1 MIIIFYIFA
10 VLLIYLSYRSFRSG
24 FDYLNYFRR
33 ELAKPRSEYLPFVTI
48 IAPCK
53 GLDPGL
59 AENFT
64 GLMHQDHGE
73 YEVLFVVDDA
83 SDPAA
88 SVIEDV
94 WQQSNKHV
102 KLIVAAK
109 AVDSGQK
116 VENLREGVIHAD
128 ERSEVFVFVDSD
140 ARPSAAWLRD
150 LIAPLADG
158 RVGAATGYRWFVSER
173 ASFASEMRS
182 AWNASIASALG
193 PDSASNFCWG
203 GSTAIRRETFE
214 RLNIRERWAG
224 TLSDDFTLTRAV
236 REAELPI
243 VFVPQALMPA
253 FGTCGL
259 RELLEF
265 TNRQMK
271 ITRVY
276 APHLWKM
283 SLFGSA
289 VFNLVIIAAV
299 FLMLF
304 SGGSMSFWAAVVT
317 LALVSFFSIGK
328 SWLRMRAVRLVI
340 PGLLTAK
347 QYLPQLTFWLP
358 TPALFLI
365 NCLAALVSRRITW
378 RGVDYELLSPQQ
390 TRRLD

>member
-59 AENFT
+59 TENFT

-140 ARPSAAWLRD
+140 ARPAATWLRD

-193 PDSASNFCWG
+193 PDSTSNFCWG

-224 TLSDDFTLTRAV
+224 TLSDDFTLTRAI

-243 VFVPQALMPA
+243 VFVPQALTHVA
-253 FGTCGL
+253 L
-259 RELLEF
+259 V
-265 TNRQMK
+265 N
-271 ITRVY
+271 
-276 APHLWKM
+276 
-283 SLFGSA
+283 SA
-289 VFNLVIIAAV
+289 RNLA
-299 FLMLF
+299 
-304 SGGSMSFWAAVVT
+304 SGGGPSEHRIQGMAAHPPGTTRSNSRQAMTHVASVPAVPVQPAHLDT
-317 LALVSFFSIGK
+317 VAPSP
-328 SWLRMRAVRLVI
+328 RA
-340 PGLLTAK
+340 TA
-347 QYLPQLTFWLP
+347 
-358 TPALFLI
+358 
-365 NCLAALVSRRITW
+365 SRK
-378 RGVDYELLSPQQ
+378 RG
-390 TRRLD
+390 